1 MNTVKSLMAAQSDR
15 RHGDEGNS
23 RKVSESL

>member
-15 RHGDEGNS
+15 RQGDEANS